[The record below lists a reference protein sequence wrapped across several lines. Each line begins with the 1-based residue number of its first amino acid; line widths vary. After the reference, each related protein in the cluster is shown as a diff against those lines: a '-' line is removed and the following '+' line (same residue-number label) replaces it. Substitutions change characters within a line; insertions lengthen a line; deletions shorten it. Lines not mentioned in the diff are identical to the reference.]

1 MEYKFLGIELTPTV
15 FQELLIKLFDGKQFS
30 RKEAINTITKY
41 HAYNGGIL
49 NKSSYISV
57 FKKASQKLKN
67 SGISNIG
74 YGVWKLTYT
83 IKETKIYKPQNN
95 QKQLLISSDKNIG
108 TGKNAIYVYYY
119 DSYKKL
125 SELQGKEFWECKIG
139 RTDINPISRIIGQ
152 ASTSYPELPHIAL
165 IIYCDNSGLLERTIH
180 DILKIKQ
187 RWLSNS
193 PGKEWF
199 FTSPE
204 EIEQIYYSVVKA

>member
-41 HAYNGGIL
+41 HADNGGIL

-108 TGKNAIYVYYY
+108 TGKNAIYVDVSLIGPAAGEQVNEMPTTPYIVI
-119 DSYKKL
+119 
-125 SELQGKEFWECKIG
+125 KIEK
-139 RTDINPISRIIGQ
+139 REEPVIF
-152 ASTSYPELPHIAL
+152 
-165 IIYCDNSGLLERTIH
+165 
-180 DILKIKQ
+180 KI
-187 RWLSNS
+187 W
-193 PGKEWF
+193 
-199 FTSPE
+199 
-204 EIEQIYYSVVKA
+204 